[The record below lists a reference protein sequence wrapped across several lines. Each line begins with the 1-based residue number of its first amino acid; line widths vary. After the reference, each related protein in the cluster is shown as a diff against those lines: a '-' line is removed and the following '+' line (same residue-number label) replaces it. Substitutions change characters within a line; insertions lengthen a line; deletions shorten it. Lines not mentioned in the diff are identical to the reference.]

1 MTKTFYTK
9 TFDKNDPNFLWLIL
23 IGFGGHSGVA
33 GSLASRT
40 FDTATAATSGATALG
55 TSNYSNNS
63 YSSKGLSFK
72 EVLAV
77 LVLLTRGTH
86 EEKIKCKY
94 VEEAHINRIFNTRKF
109 TKQIYIYAAIMKKC
123 LF

>member
-1 MTKTFYTK
+1 MQIFHTK

-94 VEEAHINRIFNTRKF
+94 VEEAHKSRIFNYT
-109 TKQIYIYAAIMKKC
+109 TQIYI
-123 LF
+123 

>member
-1 MTKTFYTK
+1 M
-9 TFDKNDPNFLWLIL
+9 
-23 IGFGGHSGVA
+23 
-33 GSLASRT
+33 ASRT
-40 FDTATAATSGATALG
+40 FDTTTAASNGATAMG
-55 TSNYSNNS
+55 TSSYSNNS

-94 VEEAHINRIFNTRKF
+94 VEEAHKSRIFNYT
-109 TKQIYIYAAIMKKC
+109 TQIYIYAANNEK
-123 LF
+123 